1 MNIKE
6 TFGAIGGFA
15 LMLAIAA
22 VGIAVATAFILG
34 GVWVSKHLLPWLT
47 VISLVVFAIV
57 IFVLLPL
64 AIPRATRGFS
74 SISILVASYV
84 FGATLWMYGLLFTYF
99 TWGVVAVIIGL
110 VFFGVGVVPIALLA
124 TIFKGMW
131 GPFFTLILLAIVTYG
146 CRIGAMSL
154 AESADR

>member
-1 MNIKE
+1 MNVKE
-6 TFGAIGGFA
+6 TLGAIGGLA

-22 VGIAVATAFILG
+22 VGIAIITAFILG

-47 VISLVVFAIV
+47 VISFVVFAIV

-74 SISILVASYV
+74 SISILIASYV
-84 FGATLWMYGLLFTYF
+84 FGATLWMFGLLLTYF

-124 TIFKGMW
+124 TLFKGMW
-131 GPFFTLILLAIVTYG
+131 GPFFTLVLLAIATYG

-154 AESADR
+154 AESLDR

>member
-1 MNIKE
+1 MNAKE
-6 TFGAIGGFA
+6 SLGAIGGLA

-22 VGIAVATAFILG
+22 VGIAIVTGFILG

-47 VISLVVFAIV
+47 VISFVVFAIV

-74 SISILVASYV
+74 SISMLIASYV
-84 FGATLWMYGLLFTYF
+84 FGATLWMFGLLLTYF

-110 VFFGVGVVPIALLA
+110 VFFGVGVVPVALLA
-124 TIFKGMW
+124 TLFKGMW
-131 GPFFTLILLAIVTYG
+131 GPFFTLILLAIATYG

-154 AESADR
+154 AESLDR

>member
-1 MNIKE
+1 MNVKE

-15 LMLAIAA
+15 LMLAIGA
-22 VGIAVATAFILG
+22 VGIAIATAFILG
-34 GVWVSKHLLPWLT
+34 GVWVSKHLLPWLS

-74 SISILVASYV
+74 SISILIASYV
-84 FGATLWMYGLLFTYF
+84 FGATLWMYGLLLTYF
-99 TWGVVAVIIGL
+99 TWGIVAVIIGL

-124 TIFKGMW
+124 TLFKGMW
-131 GPFFTLILLAIVTYG
+131 GPFFTLVLLAIATYG
-146 CRIGAMSL
+146 CRVGALSL
-154 AESADR
+154 AESADK

>member
-1 MNIKE
+1 MNVKE
-6 TFGAIGGFA
+6 TFGAIGGLA

-22 VGIAVATAFILG
+22 VGIAIVTAFILG

-47 VISLVVFAIV
+47 VISFIVFAIV

-74 SISILVASYV
+74 SVSILIASYV
-84 FGATLWMYGLLFTYF
+84 FGATLWMFGLLLTYF

-124 TIFKGMW
+124 TLLKGMW
-131 GPFFTLILLAIVTYG
+131 GPFFTLVLLAIATYG
-146 CRIGAMSL
+146 CRIGALSL
-154 AESADR
+154 AESVDR

>member
-1 MNIKE
+1 MNVKE
-6 TFGAIGGFA
+6 TLGAIGGLA

-22 VGIAVATAFILG
+22 VGIAIVIAFILG

-47 VISLVVFAIV
+47 VISFVVFAIV

-74 SISILVASYV
+74 SISMLIASYV
-84 FGATLWMYGLLFTYF
+84 FGATLWMFGLLLTYF

-124 TIFKGMW
+124 TLFKGMW
-131 GPFFTLILLAIVTYG
+131 GPFFTLILLAIATYG

-154 AESADR
+154 AETLDR

>member
-1 MNIKE
+1 MNVKE
-6 TFGAIGGFA
+6 TLGAIGGLA

-22 VGIAVATAFILG
+22 VGIAIVIAFILG

-47 VISLVVFAIV
+47 VISFVVFAIV

-74 SISILVASYV
+74 SISMLIASYV
-84 FGATLWMYGLLFTYF
+84 FGATLWMFGLLLTYF

-110 VFFGVGVVPIALLA
+110 VFFGVGVVPVALLA
-124 TIFKGMW
+124 TLFKGMW
-131 GPFFTLILLAIVTYG
+131 GPFFTLILLAIATYG

-154 AESADR
+154 AESLDR

>member
-1 MNIKE
+1 MNVKE
-6 TFGAIGGFA
+6 TLGAIGGLA

-22 VGIAVATAFILG
+22 VGIAIVIAFILG
-34 GVWVSKHLLPWLT
+34 GVWGSKHLLPWLT
-47 VISLVVFAIV
+47 VISFVVFAIV

-74 SISILVASYV
+74 SISMLIASYV
-84 FGATLWMYGLLFTYF
+84 FGATLWMFGLLLTYF

-124 TIFKGMW
+124 TLFKGMW
-131 GPFFTLILLAIVTYG
+131 GPFFTLILLAIATYG

-154 AESADR
+154 AESLDR

>member
-1 MNIKE
+1 MNVKE
-6 TFGAIGGFA
+6 TLGAIGGLA

-22 VGIAVATAFILG
+22 VGIAIVIAFILG

-47 VISLVVFAIV
+47 VISFVVFAIV

-74 SISILVASYV
+74 SISMLIASYV
-84 FGATLWMYGLLFTYF
+84 FGATLWMFGLLLTYF
-99 TWGVVAVIIGL
+99 TWGIVAVIIGL

-124 TIFKGMW
+124 TLFKGMW
-131 GPFFTLILLAIVTYG
+131 GPFFTLILLAIATYG

-154 AESADR
+154 AESLDR

>member
-1 MNIKE
+1 MNVKE

-22 VGIAVATAFILG
+22 AGIAIATAFILG

-47 VISLVVFAIV
+47 VISLIVFAIV

-74 SISILVASYV
+74 SISILIASYV
-84 FGATLWMYGLLFTYF
+84 FGATLWMYGLLLTYF
-99 TWGVVAVIIGL
+99 TWGIVAVIIGL

-124 TIFKGMW
+124 TLFKGMW
-131 GPFFTLILLAIVTYG
+131 GPFFTLVLLAIATYG
-146 CRIGAMSL
+146 CRIGALSL
-154 AESADR
+154 AESADK

>member
-1 MNIKE
+1 MNVKE
-6 TFGAIGGFA
+6 TLGAIGGLA

-22 VGIAVATAFILG
+22 VGIAIVIAFILG
-34 GVWVSKHLLPWLT
+34 GVWGSKHLLPWLT
-47 VISLVVFAIV
+47 VISFVVFAIV

-74 SISILVASYV
+74 SISMLIASYV
-84 FGATLWMYGLLFTYF
+84 FGATLWMFGLLLTYF
-99 TWGVVAVIIGL
+99 TWGIVAVIIGL

-124 TIFKGMW
+124 TLFKGMW
-131 GPFFTLILLAIVTYG
+131 GPFFTLILLAIATYG

-154 AESADR
+154 AESLDR

>member
-1 MNIKE
+1 MNVKE

-22 VGIAVATAFILG
+22 VGIAIFTAFILG

-47 VISLVVFAIV
+47 VISLMVFAIV

-74 SISILVASYV
+74 SISILIASYV
-84 FGATLWMYGLLFTYF
+84 FGATLWTFGLLLTYF

-124 TIFKGMW
+124 TLFKGMW
-131 GPFFTLILLAIVTYG
+131 GPFFTLVLLAIATYG

-154 AESADR
+154 AESVDS

>member
-1 MNIKE
+1 MNVKE

-22 VGIAVATAFILG
+22 VGIAIATAFILG

-47 VISLVVFAIV
+47 VISLVVLSIV

-74 SISILVASYV
+74 SISILIASYV
-84 FGATLWMYGLLFTYF
+84 FGATLWMYGLLLTYF
-99 TWGVVAVIIGL
+99 TWGIVAVIIGL

-124 TIFKGMW
+124 TLLKGMW
-131 GPFFTLILLAIVTYG
+131 GPFFTLVLLAIATYG
-146 CRIGAMSL
+146 CRAGAMSL
-154 AESADR
+154 AESADK

>member
-1 MNIKE
+1 VNIKE
-6 TFGAIGGFA
+6 TFGAIGGFV
-15 LMLAIAA
+15 LMLALAA
-22 VGIAVATAFILG
+22 VSIALLTAFVLG

-74 SISILVASYV
+74 SISILIASYV
-84 FGATLWMYGLLFTYF
+84 FGATLWMFGLLFTYF
-99 TWGVVAVIIGL
+99 TWGVTAVIIGL

-124 TIFKGMW
+124 TLIKGMW
-131 GPFFTLILLAIVTYG
+131 GPFFTLILLAIATFG
-146 CRIGAMSL
+146 CRIGAISL
-154 AESADR
+154 AQSADK

>member
-1 MNIKE
+1 MNVKE

-22 VGIAVATAFILG
+22 VGIAIATAFILG

-47 VISLVVFAIV
+47 VISFVVFAIV

-74 SISILVASYV
+74 SVSILIASYV
-84 FGATLWMYGLLFTYF
+84 FGATLWMFGLLLTYF
-99 TWGVVAVIIGL
+99 TWGIFAVLVGL
-110 VFFGVGVVPIALLA
+110 VFLGIGVVPIAMLA
-124 TIFKGMW
+124 TLIKGMW
-131 GPFFTLILLAIVTYG
+131 GPFFTLVLLAIATYG
-146 CRIGAMSL
+146 CRVGAV
-154 AESADR
+154 

>member
-1 MNIKE
+1 
-6 TFGAIGGFA
+6 
-15 LMLAIAA
+15 MLAIAV
-22 VGIAVATAFILG
+22 VGIAIVTAFILG

-47 VISLVVFAIV
+47 VISFVVFAIV

-64 AIPRATRGFS
+64 SIPRATRGFS
-74 SISILVASYV
+74 SISILIASYV
-84 FGATLWMYGLLFTYF
+84 FGATLWMFGLLLTYF

-124 TIFKGMW
+124 TLFKGMW
-131 GPFFTLILLAIVTYG
+131 GPFFTLVLLVIATYG

-154 AESADR
+154 AESLDR

>member
-1 MNIKE
+1 MNVKE

-22 VGIAVATAFILG
+22 VGIAIATAFILG

-47 VISLVVFAIV
+47 VISFVVFAIV

-74 SISILVASYV
+74 SVSILIASYV
-84 FGATLWMYGLLFTYF
+84 FGATLWMFGLLLTYF
-99 TWGVVAVIIGL
+99 TWGIFAVLVGL
-110 VFFGVGVVPIALLA
+110 VFLGIGVVPIAMLA
-124 TIFKGMW
+124 TLIKGMW
-131 GPFFTLILLAIVTYG
+131 GPFFTLVLLAIATYG
-146 CRIGAMSL
+146 CRVGAVSL
-154 AESADR
+154 AESVDR